1 MTTDED
7 GENTGGTRGDELP
20 RAPDAVLERAAS
32 CVRFVLSSLK
42 IELDFTPETLPL
54 VDHWLG
60 AARAAGEETI
70 EPLAAEAAG
79 AYFGEVVRRTLPGA
93 RWHIAAA
100 PSGWRIELEHVFLAF
115 NPLGVAHEALAE
127 DDAPGWNAHF
137 EVLKEDRSLLEQT
150 LGRLGDVRE
159 DDYYRLAVR
168 WEVVEHVAAAF
179 ESAAVARGEVE
190 RRFSSEVYAAALD
203 ARPGGAEA

>member
-1 MTTDED
+1 MTTDQDDTAGAGASE
-7 GENTGGTRGDELP
+7 EETT

-32 CVRFVLSSLK
+32 CVRFVLASLK

-54 VDHWLG
+54 VDHWL
-60 AARAAGEETI
+60 ATARAAGEDTI

-79 AYFGEVVRRTLPGA
+79 AYFGEVVRRALPGA
-93 RWHIAAA
+93 RWHIGAE

-115 NPLGVAHEALAE
+115 NPLGVALEALAE

-137 EVLKEDRSLLEQT
+137 EVLPQDRPLLEQT

-168 WEVVEHVAAAF
+168 WEVVEHVAAAL

-190 RRFSSEVYAAALD
+190 RRFSPAVYAAALD
-203 ARPGGAEA
+203 ARASGALA